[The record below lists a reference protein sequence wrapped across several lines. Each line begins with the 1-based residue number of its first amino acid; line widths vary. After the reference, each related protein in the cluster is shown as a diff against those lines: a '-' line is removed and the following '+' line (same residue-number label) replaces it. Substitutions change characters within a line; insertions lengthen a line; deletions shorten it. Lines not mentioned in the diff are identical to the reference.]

1 MAQESWFWM
10 GFARFSGP
18 CRPCLRVCRL
28 GRRRLQVLYRSGPLL
43 LHRGAF
49 TERVLF
55 GLSWLDFLTEPHCS
69 HAFRTLYISLIRC
82 NEKLKVIFLFL
93 AMAYALE
100 FFTADGQEDCLKERS
115 QEAKEALQA
124 GQEGWKEAFLRAFVA
139 VFIAEWGD
147 RTQVAMIT
155 LHSSAPWV
163 PVCLGSLVA
172 FLVLTLS
179 AVLAAR
185 LLQQAKLSER
195 VILAVS
201 ACSFLL
207 FAALAFRD
215 GQMES
220 RAHHI

>member
-1 MAQESWFWM
+1 MFYSF
-10 GFARFSGP
+10 
-18 CRPCLRVCRL
+18 
-28 GRRRLQVLYRSGPLL
+28 RSD
-43 LHRGAF
+43 
-49 TERVLF
+49 
-55 GLSWLDFLTEPHCS
+55 SY
-69 HAFRTLYISLIRC
+69 AFRAPEL
-82 NEKLKVIFLFL
+82 EVIFLFL
-93 AMAYALE
+93 AMAYTLE
-100 FFTADGQEDCLKERS
+100 LFTSDAQEDCLKERS
-115 QEAKEALQA
+115 QEAKEALQS
-124 GQEGWKEAFLRAFVA
+124 GLENWKEAFLRAFVA

-179 AVLAAR
+179 AVLAAS

-215 GQMES
+215 GQLEG
-220 RAHHI
+220 RTHRI